1 MEEGL
6 DPIEWIFYLGDV
18 TIRLNPDTFFTSLGI
33 ILMLGILAWW
43 GTRRFKK
50 VPDRFQSAIEL
61 LVESFDHL
69 LQDSLGKN
77 GRKYIT
83 FSLALFLFIFISN
96 IVGVLPFGL
105 TEPTRDL
112 NVPVALAIITFIVA
126 NWSGIRKKGLW
137 PYLKEFGQPI
147 IIMLPINII
156 GEVAK
161 IISLSFRLY
170 GNILGS
176 AIIILIL
183 SELFRYILLPV
194 VLNAFFGLA
203 IGLLQAFVFMMISIT
218 YIAVAVA
225 TDEEEQE
232 EESS

>member
-1 MEEGL
+1 VEEGL
-6 DPIEWIFYLGDV
+6 DPIIWVFQVGDF
-18 TIRLNPDTFFTSLGI
+18 TIPINPATFFTSLGI
-33 ILMLGILAWW
+33 ILFLGLIAWW
-43 GTRRFKK
+43 GTRRLQK
-50 VPDRFQSAIEL
+50 VPDRFQAAIEL
-61 LVESFDHL
+61 LVESFDYL
-69 LQDSLGKN
+69 LTDTLGKD

-105 TEPTRDL
+105 SEPTRDL

-126 NWSGIRKKGLW
+126 QWSGVRKKGLW
-137 PYLKEFGQPI
+137 PYLKEFGEPI

-183 SELFRYILLPV
+183 SELFRYILMPV
-194 VLNAFFGLA
+194 ILNAFFGLA

-225 TDEEEQE
+225 TDEEEE
-232 EESS
+232 EASS